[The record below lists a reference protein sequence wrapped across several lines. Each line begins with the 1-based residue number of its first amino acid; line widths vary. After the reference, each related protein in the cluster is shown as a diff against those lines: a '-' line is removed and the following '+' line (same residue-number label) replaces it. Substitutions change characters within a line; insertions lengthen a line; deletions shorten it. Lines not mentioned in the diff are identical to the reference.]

1 MLPNISRN
9 KGNQTM
15 KFGQLTEC
23 NMRNI
28 FLEKSFTKCGGET
41 SSRPFSE
48 KLKLTI
54 SLDQLSKVLYNLLLL
69 SGKLRAIEIYRN

>member
-1 MLPNISRN
+1 
-9 KGNQTM
+9 M

-48 KLKLTI
+48 KLKLSI
-54 SLDQLSKVLYNLLLL
+54 SLDQLPKVLYNLLLL